1 MADESSELEEETRK
15 PGRACEGS
23 RQDLIKCLRESDC
36 VRVVRGV
43 VSGWSINLCALLAAL
58 AHIHASVVHPHPP
71 TLQSNPMCTVDF
83 VRGI

>member
-43 VSGWSINLCALLAAL
+43 VSGWSIN
-58 AHIHASVVHPHPP
+58 IYVHCCCLGPYP
-71 TLQSNPMCTVDF
+71 
-83 VRGI
+83 